1 MWYPSYGIRKVETML
16 HDERHEKILA
26 QLKIKHAVKVNALAK
41 ELGISES
48 TIRRDINELNQMG
61 KLKRVFGGAVSVSGS
76 IASGV
81 TDVAERTR
89 LNVEEKDRIAQ
100 YAATLIDD
108 HDFVF
113 IDAGTTTEKMI
124 DYLQNRNVTYVTN
137 GVLHAKKLV
146 ENGFNA
152 FMIGGSLRP
161 MTQAS
166 VGSAAIESIKQY
178 NFTKCFMGAN
188 GVDVDR
194 GFTTPDI
201 SEAAIKAEAIRR
213 SHVSYVLVDH
223 EKFGRISSVT
233 FAKIEDASI
242 ITDKT
247 DNPQYRQYTSIKEVD
262 L

>member
-1 MWYPSYGIRKVETML
+1 ML
-16 HDERHEKILA
+16 HEERHEQILA
-26 QLKIKHAVKVNALAK
+26 QLKIKHAVKVNTLAK
-41 ELGISES
+41 ELGASES
-48 TIRRDINELNQMG
+48 TIRRDINELDKMG
-61 KLKRVFGGAVSVSGS
+61 KLKRVFGGAVSVTGN
-76 IASGV
+76 IASEA

-100 YAATLIDD
+100 YAATLISDN
-108 HDFVF
+108 DFVF

-124 DYLQNRNVTYVTN
+124 DYLENKNVTYVTN
-137 GVLHAKKLV
+137 GVVHAMKLV
-146 ENGFNA
+146 QNGFNA

-161 MTQAS
+161 MTEAA

-188 GVDVDR
+188 GVDVER

-223 EKFGRISSVT
+223 EKFGRVSSVT

-242 ITDKT
+242 ITNRA
-247 DNPQYRQYTSIKEVD
+247 DNPQYRQYTAIKEVD
-262 L
+262 IEYGGRK

>member
-1 MWYPSYGIRKVETML
+1 ML
-16 HDERHEKILA
+16 HEERHEQILA

-41 ELGISES
+41 ELGASES
-48 TIRRDINELNQMG
+48 TIRRDINELDQKG
-61 KLKRVFGGAVSVSGS
+61 LLKRVFGGAVSVTGN
-76 IASGV
+76 IASEA

-100 YAATLIDD
+100 YAATLISDN
-108 HDFVF
+108 DFVF

-124 DYLQNRNVTYVTN
+124 DYLENKNVTYVTN
-137 GVLHAKKLV
+137 GVVHAMKLV
-146 ENGFNA
+146 KNGFNA

-161 MTQAS
+161 MTQAA

-188 GVDVDR
+188 GVDIER

-201 SEAAIKAEAIRR
+201 SEAAIKTEAVRR

-223 EKFGRISSVT
+223 EKFGRVSSVT
-233 FAKIEDASI
+233 FAGIEDASI
-242 ITDKT
+242 ITNRA
-247 DNPQYRQYTSIKEVD
+247 DNPQYRQYTAIKEVD
-262 L
+262 